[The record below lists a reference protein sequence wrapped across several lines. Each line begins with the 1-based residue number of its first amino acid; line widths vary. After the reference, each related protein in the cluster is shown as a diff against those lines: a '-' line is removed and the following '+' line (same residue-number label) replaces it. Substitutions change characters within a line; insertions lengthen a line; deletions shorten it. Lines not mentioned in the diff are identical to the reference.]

1 MENDM
6 KKERLIGKLGSRL
19 EIMTNRVNRAA
30 ISIRCR
36 NGRLIAA
43 GGRLAHGACASD
55 NVADN
60 PVVPHNENQ
69 PFGCHSKI

>member
-6 KKERLIGKLGSRL
+6 KKERLIGKLGRRL

-43 GGRLAHGACASD
+43 GR
-55 NVADN
+55 
-60 PVVPHNENQ
+60 
-69 PFGCHSKI
+69 